1 MCFEDEFEAAA
12 VSVPSL
18 LEVSMRKS
26 RLKLQKKMFFST
38 FLPNIFLARFHFRFN
53 RSSGTGDS
61 NVIFLK
67 IYFIFQLKSVWP
79 FRLY

>member
-26 RLKLQKKMFFST
+26 RLKPTKEDVFLDFS
-38 FLPNIFLARFHFRFN
+38 
-53 RSSGTGDS
+53 S
-61 NVIFLK
+61 
-67 IYFIFQLKSVWP
+67 
-79 FRLY
+79 